1 MWREPPSKESTGL
14 SELCLQ
20 IYDHDQVGANDF
32 LGEVRIN
39 VNDLPLDKAGRMR
52 PPGVKFNVDATGLRL
67 EKLQAKPGKKDKKV
81 KGSLQFRAWKTP
93 SMAERERVRSY
104 LSYEKERR
112 MEQRR
117 IQRTE
122 KMILKLEREKK
133 LAAAERDLE
142 KRQAEADAKHRAKI
156 EAEEQK
162 KEQERQKQR
171 EEIARFDEEERIL
184 REELAKNPCSV
195 VRNFSLFWTIL
206 FLVLTDF

>member
-1 MWREPPSKESTGL
+1 
-14 SELCLQ
+14 
-20 IYDHDQVGANDF
+20 
-32 LGEVRIN
+32 
-39 VNDLPLDKAGRMR
+39 
-52 PPGVKFNVDATGLRL
+52 
-67 EKLQAKPGKKDKKV
+67 
-81 KGSLQFRAWKTP
+81 
-93 SMAERERVRSY
+93 
-104 LSYEKERR
+104 

-162 KEQERQKQR
+162 KEKERQKQR
-171 EEIARFDEEERIL
+171 EEIARLDEEERIL